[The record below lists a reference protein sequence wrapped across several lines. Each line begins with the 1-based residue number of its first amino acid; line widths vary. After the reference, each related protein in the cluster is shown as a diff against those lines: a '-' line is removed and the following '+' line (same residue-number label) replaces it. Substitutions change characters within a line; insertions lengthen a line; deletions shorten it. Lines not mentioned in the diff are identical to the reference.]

1 MTESQRRGPEP
12 QAFTVEECK
21 AILGESVAGRSD
33 EQIAKMLDDLEQLAG
48 VMYDEL
54 ERHARLHIDRVRWT
68 AYANEHPEDAC

>member
-1 MTESQRRGPEP
+1 MPESRKRAFDP
-12 QAFTVEECK
+12 QPITVEECK
-21 AILGESVAGRSD
+21 AILGESIAEESD

-54 ERHARLHIDRVRWT
+54 ETQARNDLERVIWT